1 MHASASSPPK
11 SISSTSSTPPKRSHP
26 HGSKSSDPSSR
37 TPTSRATRQREAVWL
52 ALSSTNEFASAQ
64 ELHHHLR
71 DQGEHIGL
79 ATVYRHLQALA
90 SAGSADT
97 IRGPQGEMLY
107 RSCSP
112 AIHHHHLRCSVC
124 GRVIEVEAPQVEEW
138 VAEIAAKNSFTL
150 TSHTVD
156 IEGICNLCR
165 EKTDAS

>member
-1 MHASASSPPK
+1 MYASSSPHSVPPK
-11 SISSTSSTPPKRSHP
+11 GSHLHRSEPPDSTSQAP
-26 HGSKSSDPSSR
+26 
-37 TPTSRATRQREAVWL
+37 SRATRQREAVRL
-52 ALSSTNEFASAQ
+52 ALSSTNGFASAQ

-71 DQGEHIGL
+71 DKGERIGL
-79 ATVYRHLQALA
+79 ATVYRHLQSLA

-112 AIHHHHLRCSVC
+112 TIHHHHLRCNVC

-138 VAEIAAKNSFTL
+138 VAKVAAENNFTL

-156 IEGICNLCR
+156 IEGVCKYCR
-165 EKTDAS
+165 ERDPRSS